1 MAIIVSI
8 EGNIGTGKSTLI
20 KMMENFKTSK
30 PIIFLQE
37 PVDEWTKITDKEG
50 EPILTKFYADS
61 KKWAFSFQMMA
72 YISRLAILR
81 KTIRENPDSI
91 ILCER
96 SLLTDKWVFA
106 KMLHD
111 DGIICDIDYKI
122 YMNWFDEFFNDV
134 RYDKIVYLRT
144 DPKCSS
150 ERIKKRAREGEN
162 IELSYLEKCHKY
174 HDDWILNDEICKCEK
189 MIISAD
195 ENREF
200 NIESYSNIISSIL
213 KFIETV
219 KK

>member
-1 MAIIVSI
+1 MTIIVSI

-72 YISRLAILR
+72 YISRLAVLR

-91 ILCER
+91 ILSER

-122 YMNWFDEFFNDV
+122 YMNAA
-134 RYDKIVYLRT
+134 
-144 DPKCSS
+144 SS
-150 ERIKKRAREGEN
+150 T
-162 IELSYLEKCHKY
+162 LCV
-174 HDDWILNDEICKCEK
+174 
-189 MIISAD
+189 
-195 ENREF
+195 
-200 NIESYSNIISSIL
+200 SSS
-213 KFIETV
+213 
-219 KK
+219 

>member
-81 KTIRENPDSI
+81 KTIRENPESI
-91 ILCER
+91 ILSER

-144 DPKCSS
+144 DPKCSN
-150 ERIKKRAREGEN
+150 ERIKKRARDGEN

-189 MIISAD
+189 MIVSAD
-195 ENREF
+195 EDREF
-200 NIESYSNIISSIL
+200 NIESYSKIISSIL
-213 KFIETV
+213 KFIEPE